1 MNDEWVTVCGVN
13 GTAEEQGR
21 AMVLVGD
28 EKEVAQDH
36 GCVAAWGPA
45 LERTTAE
52 VLDGSDLC

>member
-1 MNDEWVTVCGVN
+1 MCGVN

-21 AMVLVGD
+21 AMVLVAD
-28 EKEVAQDH
+28 ESEVAQDH

-52 VLDGSDLC
+52 VLDGSYLD